1 MATKLINE
9 LEAGDSVLSFFVV
22 RSKEMRTR
30 KDGTPFLSLEL
41 GDKSGRIRGTVW
53 DNAPATN
60 AAIGIGNIVKVKGVV
75 TSYRD
80 EIYINIERV
89 RKAVPD
95 DSVEKGQ
102 FIPTT
107 TADTR
112 ILSLRMFSVIDSLK
126 DVHIKKLLHLIFDDI
141 SFKNKYIQAPAAK
154 LWHQNYL
161 GGLLEHTLQVVD
173 ICEKVLSNYRNVKRD
188 ILIAGAILHDIGKVT
203 ELSTDGFIDYS
214 EKGRLIGH
222 TVIGHHFVASKINQ
236 ITDFPEKVAN
246 QLLHLILS
254 HHGSQEQGAP
264 VVPLTLEAI
273 ILHCADYLDSQA
285 SAFVRIIESEKEPG
299 KTWSKYV
306 NLINRYIYL
315 GDD

>member
-9 LEAGDSVLSFFVV
+9 LEAGDAVLSFFVV
-22 RSKEMRTR
+22 RSKEMRTK
-30 KDGTPFLSLEL
+30 KDGAPFLSLEL
-41 GDKSGRIRGTVW
+41 GDKSGRIRGTAW
-53 DNAPATN
+53 ENAQAYN
-60 AAIGIGNIVKVKGVV
+60 AAIEVGNIVKVKGQV

-89 RKAVPD
+89 RKVVPED
-95 DSVEKGQ
+95 QVDKDQ
-102 FIPTT
+102 FIAAT

-112 ILSLRMFSVIDSLK
+112 ILTLRLFSIIDSLK
-126 DVHIKKLLHLIFDDI
+126 DNAVKKMLHAIFDDI
-141 SFKNKYIQAPAAK
+141 SFKNKFIQAPAAK

-173 ICEKVLSNYRNVKRD
+173 ICEKVMPNYKNVKRD
-188 ILIAGAILHDIGKVT
+188 ILIAGAILHDIGKVV

-214 EKGRLIGH
+214 DKGRLIGH
-222 TVIGHHFVASKINQ
+222 TVIGHHFVATRINQ
-236 ITDFPEKVAN
+236 MTDFPEKTAN
-246 QLLHLILS
+246 QILHLILS
-254 HHGSQEQGAP
+254 HHGSFEQGAP
-264 VVPLTLEAI
+264 VVPLTLEAM

-285 SAFVRIIESEKEPG
+285 SAFVRIIETEKEPG

-315 GDD
+315 GDE